1 MTATTS
7 AALQSATI
15 VTLAGPLNLSWTFQH
30 ANVCGTDSCDL
41 RMCGFSTGVYTLQG
55 AATFTIESSIPD
67 STLAGNVTVYEA
79 PPPPSP
85 PPPSPPPPRLHH
97 LHPLPPPAA
106 SATSTSTPSTISSA
120 TFTPPPPPEL
130 SYSSLVTNATAYSSF
145 TSTCVDDVASSAGVE
160 TQYVTIKSLTSGSV
174 VVAMSIT
181 WTSEHLA
188 QGADPDSFIT
198 LASSSPTT
206 LFPNTST
213 LSTYTISS
221 GSIMAAG
228 SVSTS
233 TLSSVASY
241 PSPPPPVLACDV
253 LDPCFPG
260 TPCMNINDGPVSDY
274 ICGACP
280 SGFVGDG
287 IVCTD
292 VDECSVEVNTTKLEY
307 CDPLTR
313 CTNLNGSFT
322 CSECPNGFRRLAD
335 PTSGVVQCADVDE
348 CAEKNGG
355 CDFLT
360 ACANFPGGRN
370 CGPCPAG
377 YTGDGLTGCEDVDEC
392 ADGAYRGGC
401 HEQAVCKN
409 TLGGSSC
416 GPCEPVALYKG
427 DGYTCRRS
435 SQCASNNGGCDLSTT
450 CTQGGDGDSSKCG
463 ACPEGMSGT
472 GDTMCKEIDGCAS
485 APCFDGVECTDI
497 DAPGVGAVCGE
508 CPDGFIGDGRTCE
521 IDPCRS
527 GPCSQDPL
535 TSCTALVGGGYICGP
550 CPSGYD
556 GDGVECTDIDEC
568 ATNNGGCHYRAMCH
582 NTPGGFICGEC
593 PPGTSGTGS
602 TRCLV
607 TVSCEVDNGG
617 CDGRVSCVD
626 SDEGVVC
633 GKCPEGLNNN
643 NNGSAGPCEE
653 MDGCLEASCYPGVF
667 CEDIAAPGVDETG
680 AVGYRCGACP
690 TGLTGDGV
698 TCKPDKCFYM
708 NGGCDPS
715 VTCINNASDP
725 AGRVCGACPPGLS
738 DEFTGR
744 DGTVCEDID
753 GCRAS
758 PCFPGTPCRDVLAQD
773 VALGMEGFTCGACPP
788 GFTGDGVTCEDVDE
802 CGQSANGG
810 CWMTSDGAVK
820 SACVNLPGGFS
831 CGECPEGMRGSG
843 LTTCKPST
851 DCAENNGGCWVGSGS
866 AEGFMA
872 SCTQTEVG
880 PACGECPA
888 GFEGQGETGCVDID
902 GCGPS
907 PCFPGVACTDVPAP
921 GDGYQCGLC
930 PEGYHGDGA
939 LCDIC
944 RMLVTI
950 KFTTAVDGKVNRAGW
965 HTGGREL
972 VGGENHGLDHPNCT
986 YTQGISTWWSGASSD
1001 GHNPTLTADVNK
1013 ANTLTLN
1020 IPKADLT
1027 VGVAYTYRLS
1037 ASLQGNP
1044 EVSSTALATFFVESR
1059 PLLVV
1064 IAGGNVSTGVG
1075 APILLDAKDSIDPDG
1090 EPGDI
1095 TFHWSCLRDDLSGDC
1110 RDMSGDLLPFPL
1122 IGPTVTLNLE
1132 GGIPALNYTFVV
1144 VATKGPRKTAA
1155 STQIS
1160 ITSGDLPFAA
1170 IDPLTETHVAEAKL
1184 RLLSTVEAVDVANL
1198 KYEWAVLS
1206 ELSSHPVDLDAALSS
1221 FNRFQEDLVLKPGTL
1236 AAGSMYTFQLTVG
1249 DLFGEATARFS
1260 LVVNIPP
1267 AGGWAMS
1274 LPADGLAYTQRFKL
1288 GTAGWHTTNPP
1299 LQFQFV
1305 YRVAGESKD
1314 FALNEYSPMQDLET
1328 LMAREGREE
1337 EAFRVSVV
1345 ALARDALG
1353 AASRA
1358 DVNITLRP
1366 PPNIADD
1373 AGAAALA
1380 ETLTG
1385 SAAEALLDGD
1395 VDSVLVQVDAAA
1407 NILNGPSLKAEGAKR
1422 RLEGVGGEASASQQR
1437 REDLLGLV
1445 QDARHATFPTAST
1458 VDRLSASVMSLN
1470 QDPSG
1475 LTPSSQDAALHLVNG
1490 LLQDT
1495 LDSPLVAPLLPSAAS
1510 ALCASLASLNVA
1522 PQHNDTEGRRAA
1534 SRAAEVASS
1543 MQRMASSM
1551 LAESAAGEDSVEVL
1565 AEGLAMA
1572 VQRNNAAGGGSP
1584 LYGSLLATAGAAVAF
1599 PQALS
1604 RLARAEANHNGGAP
1618 VRRHQLRRRQ
1628 LMTTAQGNCSAGGGA
1643 GCNSSGEAV
1652 YQAST
1657 QVLWDSRLM
1666 VSAVDPHPGGLTD
1679 ARALVTS
1686 GVTTISLTHGDGT
1699 EVSVADLEEAITF
1712 TLSLTDTEANV
1723 SIADNATGALP
1734 GRVLCAFWNSTLGD
1748 YSTRGCTQFPNP
1760 APANASLY
1768 WKTLTVSELDGPLE
1782 AAWAIGNPAL
1792 TEGCLESFNASYADY
1807 GGADAGLRKYLDAG
1821 VDRQGAACELAVP
1834 WNGYGC
1840 WWNWTHQVFSGP
1852 ECQESAEQECY
1863 CTHLTDFRAQH
1874 EPEVGSSEPPK
1885 VKTLQR
1891 GQFALQPTDIL
1902 ESALLLMIV
1911 LSICGITLYLAVC
1924 SRVADDLSRARLLR
1938 DLGASKGT
1946 GQHGFRSAGGVWS
1959 WSLFAEDQIEQV
1971 ARINRR
1977 LRHLDRKAAKTE
1989 KMELQQA
1996 CNDKLRSDV
2005 DPRLKAAHPL
2015 KKAYRWATGRK
2026 GVLDKQVPD
2035 RTPPPLNDAEE
2046 YLAEHIA
2053 ISRRE
2058 LRIQNGSPEP
2068 IFFGTRPEYEFQASP
2083 PPPKTR
2089 SKRMLQLGGR
2099 LASHQDASH
2108 RQQDTHVGAKPQP
2121 LGRSSTLKPS
2131 SSRSHSTPLAAKSW
2145 RSRAIEGMQQ
2155 THHAFSSSF
2164 SMPSGREDHA
2174 GADPQSPSSI
2184 PLLPQQEHSRGFPV
2198 AEGASPQP
2206 SASAG
2211 KESAFLD
2218 VRTLRDQHAAMSRL
2232 QPSAP
2237 VARFD
2242 PHSVVR
2248 PAGDDLASGQ
2258 HVSVVADRAPVIYP
2272 AKGEAAAVS
2281 TTTMPQAQAASSQT
2295 APSTAP
2301 LLANSW
2307 VTPNMVTGLATVSR
2321 VVELHETRCKI
2332 SSPHRGKLEV
2342 QEHERLP
2349 GGSMD
2354 PPGCSR
2360 MQHKKVSIKGDHK
2373 SRSSAAALDHGQRRT
2388 GRSTSRSRERPD
2400 GEGLI
2405 EHGRRRDGH
2414 KGRSPSRSRDLP
2426 HGEGLIEHGRR
2437 RDGHEGR
2444 STSRSRDRS
2453 HGEGLIEHGRWRGK
2467 LSMLE
2472 SRDHPY
2478 GEELIGHSSRDIK
2491 GKERCVA
2498 DECTQDEG
2506 IRMFNE
2512 GRGHPGQSSSGCV
2525 GDMPSNT
2532 MKASLYP
2539 NWDSRGGHQRS
2550 QMGKRGHKPTTNED
2564 SARYNATSDV
2574 DSARYNNLALYDRP
2588 SVSGAESGPLT
2599 PEPACYKFHH
2609 PDRLTQA
2616 PLSPEPSFTEQA
2628 KQVISFFVGPT
2639 PPAQKDEEMK
2649 ARDEALKKTSLRDN
2663 VPTAAGRGTTKN
2675 QLLAAFSGL
2684 RLEQEGT
2691 NADPQ
2696 AYPSQGGNDAGAGRV
2711 IVDVLSPEPSALELR
2726 ADEAQ
2731 MVQTLDDEHLHRPN
2745 DAAAGDD
2752 FSLIEAG
2759 FQRNEEGLY
2768 EAPLL
2773 THQEEEV
2780 ELAHPQ
2786 TTRETQRQPRGVM
2799 VNAMEEEEE
2808 EEEEEKSYL
2817 MLVKHRERVASTRQ
2831 PTVMST
2837 QAVHAGQA
2845 VQLLQPW
2852 LGSRMAKQLAR
2863 SQFKRH
2869 GAMASQNGR
2878 LHLCPMKRKRVLL
2891 RLRVACI
2898 LVRILKEVEDIH
2910 ISENL
2915 CRAVGM
2921 PLTNILLSIPL
2932 HHLRSSVHIRHQM
2945 SHTARDSAEPL
2956 ERLLGTALVMAYLEV
2971 KQLIRPQAILAQ
2983 NAAQGQV
2990 LWELPDERR
2999 YEWYLDIFRVYASIS
3014 SRRAGWYHNRVLWNL
3029 VFLQRTDGSFRVSAA
3044 LATVLCAGDTS
3055 FILTESPT
3063 GELDEEVLRSSV
3075 PAGLVS
3081 LLPVGDGAVN
3091 MWATLCAVERAKQL
3105 PSQWVINPEE
3115 PPRERR
3121 TLLQIAEHY
3130 LGTQFAEHQESLEE
3144 YRMEAEAAV
3153 SKWVNAHVQTM
3164 KQLRW
3169 HVMNDQEQI
3178 TLVSSAVPETTWR
3191 ERREDLRL
3199 KLKSFIKDALNS
3211 HPWARIAIVGP
3222 CAPVTRAQ
3230 HILNQTNLILLM
3242 LLCCL
3247 WFFYSKAATCC
3258 EQLRKHLGC
3267 TLEEGSSCLGYNTC
3281 SELRQTF
3288 DCNIEF
3294 ECAESRTFFP
3304 EGFSCNAFPQN
3315 TIMDQLYLGLYVV
3328 AMTLPVSLL
3337 FMTLFEYGGT
3347 YEVSEHWDQG
3357 MHQKAA
3363 QVIKGR
3369 NAWSRR
3375 LAENVVFLFYTLWF
3389 EQALLSRSMARVFR
3403 MFVMKFDIGFLQ
3415 LLRRGLGAVHH
3426 GYVTLKQS
3434 LWFCYQV

>member
-1 MTATTS
+1 
-7 AALQSATI
+7 
-15 VTLAGPLNLSWTFQH
+15 
-30 ANVCGTDSCDL
+30 
-41 RMCGFSTGVYTLQG
+41 
-55 AATFTIESSIPD
+55 
-67 STLAGNVTVYEA
+67 
-79 PPPPSP
+79 
-85 PPPSPPPPRLHH
+85 
-97 LHPLPPPAA
+97 
-106 SATSTSTPSTISSA
+106 
-120 TFTPPPPPEL
+120 
-130 SYSSLVTNATAYSSF
+130 
-145 TSTCVDDVASSAGVE
+145 
-160 TQYVTIKSLTSGSV
+160 
-174 VVAMSIT
+174 
-181 WTSEHLA
+181 
-188 QGADPDSFIT
+188 
-198 LASSSPTT
+198 
-206 LFPNTST
+206 
-213 LSTYTISS
+213 
-221 GSIMAAG
+221 
-228 SVSTS
+228 
-233 TLSSVASY
+233 
-241 PSPPPPVLACDV
+241 
-253 LDPCFPG
+253 
-260 TPCMNINDGPVSDY
+260 
-274 ICGACP
+274 
-280 SGFVGDG
+280 
-287 IVCTD
+287 
-292 VDECSVEVNTTKLEY
+292 
-307 CDPLTR
+307 
-313 CTNLNGSFT
+313 
-322 CSECPNGFRRLAD
+322 
-335 PTSGVVQCADVDE
+335 
-348 CAEKNGG
+348 
-355 CDFLT
+355 
-360 ACANFPGGRN
+360 
-370 CGPCPAG
+370 
-377 YTGDGLTGCEDVDEC
+377 
-392 ADGAYRGGC
+392 
-401 HEQAVCKN
+401 
-409 TLGGSSC
+409 
-416 GPCEPVALYKG
+416 
-427 DGYTCRRS
+427 
-435 SQCASNNGGCDLSTT
+435 
-450 CTQGGDGDSSKCG
+450 
-463 ACPEGMSGT
+463 
-472 GDTMCKEIDGCAS
+472 
-485 APCFDGVECTDI
+485 
-497 DAPGVGAVCGE
+497 
-508 CPDGFIGDGRTCE
+508 
-521 IDPCRS
+521 
-527 GPCSQDPL
+527 
-535 TSCTALVGGGYICGP
+535 
-550 CPSGYD
+550 
-556 GDGVECTDIDEC
+556 
-568 ATNNGGCHYRAMCH
+568 
-582 NTPGGFICGEC
+582 
-593 PPGTSGTGS
+593 
-602 TRCLV
+602 
-607 TVSCEVDNGG
+607 
-617 CDGRVSCVD
+617 
-626 SDEGVVC
+626 
-633 GKCPEGLNNN
+633 
-643 NNGSAGPCEE
+643 
-653 MDGCLEASCYPGVF
+653 
-667 CEDIAAPGVDETG
+667 
-680 AVGYRCGACP
+680 
-690 TGLTGDGV
+690 
-698 TCKPDKCFYM
+698 
-708 NGGCDPS
+708 
-715 VTCINNASDP
+715 
-725 AGRVCGACPPGLS
+725 
-738 DEFTGR
+738 
-744 DGTVCEDID
+744 
-753 GCRAS
+753 
-758 PCFPGTPCRDVLAQD
+758 
-773 VALGMEGFTCGACPP
+773 MEGFTCGACPP

-802 CGQSANGG
+802 CGQSAN
-810 CWMTSDGAVK
+810 
-820 SACVNLPGGFS
+820 
-831 CGECPEGMRGSG
+831 
-843 LTTCKPST
+843 
-851 DCAENNGGCWVGSGS
+851 
-866 AEGFMA
+866 
-872 SCTQTEVG
+872 
-880 PACGECPA
+880 
-888 GFEGQGETGCVDID
+888 
-902 GCGPS
+902 
-907 PCFPGVACTDVPAP
+907 
-921 GDGYQCGLC
+921 
-930 PEGYHGDGA
+930 
-939 LCDIC
+939 
-944 RMLVTI
+944 
-950 KFTTAVDGKVNRAGW
+950 GW

-1458 VDRLSASVMSLN
+1458 VDRLSASVMVRLPALSII
-1470 QDPSG
+1470 
-1475 LTPSSQDAALHLVNG
+1475 PSSPLHH
-1490 LLQDT
+1490 LLEADSQDT

-1840 WWNWTHQVFSGP
+1840 WWNWTHQ
-1852 ECQESAEQECY
+1852 
-1863 CTHLTDFRAQH
+1863 
-1874 EPEVGSSEPPK
+1874 
-1885 VKTLQR
+1885 
-1891 GQFALQPTDIL
+1891 DIL

-2089 SKRMLQLGGR
+2089 SKRMLQLG
-2099 LASHQDASH
+2099 
-2108 RQQDTHVGAKPQP
+2108 
-2121 LGRSSTLKPS
+2121 
-2131 SSRSHSTPLAAKSW
+2131 
-2145 RSRAIEGMQQ
+2145 
-2155 THHAFSSSF
+2155 
-2164 SMPSGREDHA
+2164 
-2174 GADPQSPSSI
+2174 
-2184 PLLPQQEHSRGFPV
+2184 
-2198 AEGASPQP
+2198 
-2206 SASAG
+2206 
-2211 KESAFLD
+2211 
-2218 VRTLRDQHAAMSRL
+2218 
-2232 QPSAP
+2232 
-2237 VARFD
+2237 
-2242 PHSVVR
+2242 
-2248 PAGDDLASGQ
+2248 DDLASGQ

-2321 VVELHETRCKI
+2321 VVELHET
-2332 SSPHRGKLEV
+2332 
-2342 QEHERLP
+2342 
-2349 GGSMD
+2349 
-2354 PPGCSR
+2354 
-2360 MQHKKVSIKGDHK
+2360 
-2373 SRSSAAALDHGQRRT
+2373 
-2388 GRSTSRSRERPD
+2388 
-2400 GEGLI
+2400 
-2405 EHGRRRDGH
+2405 
-2414 KGRSPSRSRDLP
+2414 
-2426 HGEGLIEHGRR
+2426 
-2437 RDGHEGR
+2437 
-2444 STSRSRDRS
+2444 
-2453 HGEGLIEHGRWRGK
+2453 
-2467 LSMLE
+2467 
-2472 SRDHPY
+2472 
-2478 GEELIGHSSRDIK
+2478 
-2491 GKERCVA
+2491 
-2498 DECTQDEG
+2498 
-2506 IRMFNE
+2506 
-2512 GRGHPGQSSSGCV
+2512 
-2525 GDMPSNT
+2525 
-2532 MKASLYP
+2532 
-2539 NWDSRGGHQRS
+2539 
-2550 QMGKRGHKPTTNED
+2550 
-2564 SARYNATSDV
+2564 
-2574 DSARYNNLALYDRP
+2574 RYNNLALYDRP

-2768 EAPLL
+2768 E
-2773 THQEEEV
+2773 V
-2780 ELAHPQ
+2780 V
-2786 TTRETQRQPRGVM
+2786 R
-2799 VNAMEEEEE
+2799 
-2808 EEEEEKSYL
+2808 
-2817 MLVKHRERVASTRQ
+2817 
-2831 PTVMST
+2831 PT
-2837 QAVHAGQA
+2837 
-2845 VQLLQPW
+2845 
-2852 LGSRMAKQLAR
+2852 
-2863 SQFKRH
+2863 
-2869 GAMASQNGR
+2869 
-2878 LHLCPMKRKRVLL
+2878 
-2891 RLRVACI
+2891 
-2898 LVRILKEVEDIH
+2898 
-2910 ISENL
+2910 
-2915 CRAVGM
+2915 
-2921 PLTNILLSIPL
+2921 
-2932 HHLRSSVHIRHQM
+2932 
-2945 SHTARDSAEPL
+2945 
-2956 ERLLGTALVMAYLEV
+2956 
-2971 KQLIRPQAILAQ
+2971 
-2983 NAAQGQV
+2983 
-2990 LWELPDERR
+2990 
-2999 YEWYLDIFRVYASIS
+2999 
-3014 SRRAGWYHNRVLWNL
+3014 
-3029 VFLQRTDGSFRVSAA
+3029 
-3044 LATVLCAGDTS
+3044 
-3055 FILTESPT
+3055 
-3063 GELDEEVLRSSV
+3063 
-3075 PAGLVS
+3075 
-3081 LLPVGDGAVN
+3081 
-3091 MWATLCAVERAKQL
+3091 
-3105 PSQWVINPEE
+3105 
-3115 PPRERR
+3115 
-3121 TLLQIAEHY
+3121 
-3130 LGTQFAEHQESLEE
+3130 
-3144 YRMEAEAAV
+3144 
-3153 SKWVNAHVQTM
+3153 
-3164 KQLRW
+3164 
-3169 HVMNDQEQI
+3169 
-3178 TLVSSAVPETTWR
+3178 
-3191 ERREDLRL
+3191 
-3199 KLKSFIKDALNS
+3199 
-3211 HPWARIAIVGP
+3211 
-3222 CAPVTRAQ
+3222 
-3230 HILNQTNLILLM
+3230 
-3242 LLCCL
+3242 
-3247 WFFYSKAATCC
+3247 
-3258 EQLRKHLGC
+3258 
-3267 TLEEGSSCLGYNTC
+3267 
-3281 SELRQTF
+3281 
-3288 DCNIEF
+3288 
-3294 ECAESRTFFP
+3294 
-3304 EGFSCNAFPQN
+3304 
-3315 TIMDQLYLGLYVV
+3315 
-3328 AMTLPVSLL
+3328 
-3337 FMTLFEYGGT
+3337 
-3347 YEVSEHWDQG
+3347 
-3357 MHQKAA
+3357 
-3363 QVIKGR
+3363 
-3369 NAWSRR
+3369 
-3375 LAENVVFLFYTLWF
+3375 
-3389 EQALLSRSMARVFR
+3389 
-3403 MFVMKFDIGFLQ
+3403 
-3415 LLRRGLGAVHH
+3415 
-3426 GYVTLKQS
+3426 
-3434 LWFCYQV
+3434 